1 MNMKKI
7 IPLTFAALSV
17 VGALSACSDSTV
29 VGADVQ
35 GNSIALSSSSG
46 VNPGLSSSSIEPG
59 SNIDIDIAAR
69 LKAIYRPNLAAAVIV
84 SNEKVIEDTIN
95 AHETFEKV
103 IQSII
108 DDDSYKA
115 TIADTA
121 EWKKFED
128 FDGKTSYYKMD
139 DVNAMVDENGIV
151 HGPLHRY
158 VHAYPPEGRAHKHIG
173 CSSSGSLISPSNY
186 QMSASDEER
195 WSLFES
201 TDSVALEQ
209 FRQDCAAENGVMHE
223 GVGAGKYGDIAFS
236 STSISCSIFKSP
248 GDTTR
253 VDRDP
258 YWKKYATIIVEKC
271 VAPLGDGE

>member
-7 IPLTFAALSV
+7 IPLSFAAMSV
-17 VGALSACSDSTV
+17 MGAFTACSDNKV
-29 VGADVQ
+29 VGADEQ
-35 GNSIALSSSSG
+35 ANTMAELSSSSVESG
-46 VNPGLSSSSIEPG
+46 SSSSSIEPG
-59 SNIDIDIAAR
+59 SNTDIDIAAR

-95 AHETFEKV
+95 AHETFEKA

-158 VHAYPPEGRAHKHIG
+158 VHAYPPEGRAHKYIG
-173 CSSSGSLISPSNY
+173 CSSSGSLVSPSNY

-195 WSLFES
+195 WSVFES

-209 FRQDCAAENGVMHE
+209 FRQDCAAENGVMQE

-236 STSISCSIFKSP
+236 FTGIGCSIFKSP

>member
-1 MNMKKI
+1 MNIKKI
-7 IPLTFAALSV
+7 IPLSFAALSV
-17 VGALSACSDSTV
+17 AGTLSACSDSSV
-29 VGADVQ
+29 SGADVQ

-59 SNIDIDIAAR
+59 SNTDIDIAAR
-69 LKAIYRPNLAAAVIV
+69 LKVIYRPNLAAAVIV

-95 AHETFEKV
+95 AHETFEKA

-158 VHAYPPEGRAHKHIG
+158 VHAYPPEGSAHKYIG

-186 QMSASDEER
+186 QMNASDEER
-195 WSLFES
+195 WSVFES

-209 FRQDCAAENGVMHE
+209 FRQDCAAENGVMRE

-236 STSISCSIFKSP
+236 STSIGCSIFKSP